1 MNRNYMESQLKRITS
16 HLAKLAHAGN
26 YIRGNPVIMKRVCGN
41 PRCRCKLED
50 KKHISLYICKKD
62 GGKTH
67 MIYVPARLEESI
79 QKKIVNYH
87 KIKDLL
93 EKVSDLNYSQ
103 LKLSKEKKGV

>member
-1 MNRNYMESQLKRITS
+1 MNRNYMESQLKKATS
-16 HLAKLAHAGN
+16 YLAKLVYKGD

-50 KKHISLYICKKD
+50 KKHASLYVCRKQD
-62 GGKTH
+62 GKTS
-67 MIYVPARLEESI
+67 MTYIPARLEEQV

-103 LKLSKEKKGV
+103 IKLSKEKADV